1 MREICQLLRIMTKIL
16 TYSELRRLNTFEER
30 YEYLRLGGEVGYST
44 FGFDRWLNQHFYRSH
59 MWKRARNAAIV
70 RDNGCD
76 LGIQGYDIHSG
87 LLVHHMNPI
96 SPDDIKH
103 GELWIIDP
111 NYLITTSLQTH
122 NAIHFGN
129 ESLLPRGPVT
139 RQPGDTKLW

>member
-59 MWKRARNAAIV
+59 MWKRARNAAII